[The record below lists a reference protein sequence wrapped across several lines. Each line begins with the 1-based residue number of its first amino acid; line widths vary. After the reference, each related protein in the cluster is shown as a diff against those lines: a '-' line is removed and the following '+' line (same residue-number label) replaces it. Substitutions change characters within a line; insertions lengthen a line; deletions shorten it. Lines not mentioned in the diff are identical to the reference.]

1 MMKFAFGICIALGLG
16 VTGMAHAA
24 APDCQAT
31 SRRMLDHLDQGDYAG
46 ATADFNDRMKA
57 ALGADKLAKVWPAVA
72 QQFGARGA
80 REQAR
85 LSEAGGYALVV
96 TPLHYGQSLV
106 DAEVACDA
114 DGKVAGFHIK
124 PRH

>member
-1 MMKFAFGICIALGLG
+1 MMKSVFAACIALGLG

-24 APDCQAT
+24 APDCQVT
-31 SRRMLDHLDQGDYAG
+31 SMRMLDRLDQGDYAG
-46 ATADFNDRMKA
+46 ATADFNDRMKS

-72 QQFGARGA
+72 QQFGVRGA
-80 REQAR
+80 REQAG
-85 LSEAGGYALVV
+85 LSEVEGYALVV
-96 TPLHYGQSLV
+96 TPLHYGPSLI

-124 PRH
+124 PQH

>member
-1 MMKFAFGICIALGLG
+1 MTKFAFASCIALGLG
-16 VTGMAHAA
+16 GAGMVHAT

-31 SRRMLDHLDQGDYAG
+31 SKRMLDHLDQADYAG

-57 ALGADKLAKVWPAVA
+57 ALGADQLAKVWPAVA

-80 REQAR
+80 REPAR
-85 LSEAGGYALVV
+85 LSEVEGYALVD
-96 TPLHYGQSLV
+96 TPLHYGHSLI
-106 DAEVACDA
+106 DAQVACGV

-124 PRH
+124 PRR